1 MEKPKKEGALYV
13 HQKKSKKKTYFCEDC
28 GVGLLCGALL
38 LNLPQPAVAIWQNS
52 WYIYEHIMNKYNLLL
67 IEHFIIAFIQ
77 FAQA

>member
-1 MEKPKKEGALYV
+1 
-13 HQKKSKKKTYFCEDC
+13 
-28 GVGLLCGALL
+28 VGLLCGALL